1 MTLLVL
7 GIAVGY
13 IALERRSKLDTIENT
28 LHEIQKHINTE
39 AMRGIE
45 VFSTADELMARMT
58 EITVGAESVSTLNL
72 SPSRGTSPALDRYFT
87 QVHRYIKKHDS
98 QMKSFRTLAS
108 LESISKAR
116 WILERCVEL
125 AGTGRVSTSLLP
137 PAVGSNTFL
146 MGFHIVFK
154 ENQSYVFFYRP
165 IDPAGLMDSFLLKN
179 AEVSAIMLKYF
190 EFLWHI
196 STGVNYGKRI
206 DIKGLEQ
213 ILKIDPSL
221 AQDKN
226 FVILNDQAKIYL

>member
-1 MTLLVL
+1 MRDKIETFSLLGSALGITIISLLDLFGLLNGVPFLSQRIPTMTLLVL

-154 ENQSYVFFYRP
+154 ENDPMCFF
-165 IDPAGLMDSFLLKN
+165 IDQLIQRD
-179 AEVSAIMLKYF
+179 
-190 EFLWHI
+190 
-196 STGVNYGKRI
+196 
-206 DIKGLEQ
+206 
-213 ILKIDPSL
+213 
-221 AQDKN
+221 
-226 FVILNDQAKIYL
+226 